1 MAGVAV
7 LLEILLQNLLRAH
20 VNNCSDCEHRALVLK
35 ENHILEFHVVRS
47 VRNLYYY
54 YTQQVCVLAW

>member
-20 VNNCSDCEHRALVLK
+20 VNNGSDCEHRALVLK

-47 VRNLYYY
+47 VRNLHYY
-54 YTQQVCVLAW
+54 YT